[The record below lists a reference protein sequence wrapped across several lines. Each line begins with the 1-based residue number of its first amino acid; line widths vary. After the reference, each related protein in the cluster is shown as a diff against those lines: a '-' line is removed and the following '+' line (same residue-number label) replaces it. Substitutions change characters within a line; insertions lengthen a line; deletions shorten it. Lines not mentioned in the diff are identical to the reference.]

1 MAFSEKAL
9 LVKDYVMVHESEN
22 ITAEDIANAL
32 NLGVRSVNATI
43 TAAFTNHKEETG
55 EEVDGKPVKVVRPLM
70 TRVAGELEI
79 EDPDTGKVTHKA
91 VKFIQMTSYGK
102 TFVYKS

>member
-9 LVKDYVMVHESEN
+9 LVKDYVMEHESEN

-70 TRVAGELEI
+70 TRVAVELEI

>member
-1 MAFSEKAL
+1 MAFSEKAIM
-9 LVKDYVMVHESEN
+9 VKDYVMEHESEN
-22 ITAEDIANAL
+22 ITADDIATAL
-32 NLGVRSVNATI
+32 DLGVRSVNATI
-43 TAAFTNHKEETG
+43 TAAFTNHKEEPG

-70 TRVAGELEI
+70 VRVPGELEI
-79 EDPDTGKVTHKA
+79 EDPETGKITHKS